1 MSRLPILSSK
11 KVITALIRA
20 GFEDAPRKG
29 KGSHI
34 ALVKR
39 TSGTTRLVIIPKKK
53 SLPKRYPT
61 SNLGSSWTDT
71 RGISGTFI
79 VLFSDTNLYNH
90 K

>member
-11 KVITALIRA
+11 KVITVLIRA

-39 TSGTTRLVIIPKKK
+39 TSGTTRLVIVPKKK
-53 SLPKRYPT
+53 SLPRGT
-61 SNLGSSWTDT
+61 LRAILDQAGLT
-71 RGISGTFI
+71 REEF
-79 VLFSDTNLYNH
+79 LELL
-90 K
+90 